1 MDNFKNTNKARRYKA
16 HVSIFGTTQIHL
28 RNPLT
33 VAMWSIAFPGF
44 GHFLL
49 NKYFRAFALFLWEI
63 FINQVT
69 KLNQAMVY
77 SFTGNFEAAKD
88 VLDLRMVLLYI
99 PVYLFA
105 IYDSYRTTVDLNNIY
120 SVAKKED
127 AQFNSFSIG
136 AFEIN
141 YLDKRNPLM
150 AMFWALTVPSVGQLY
165 VHRIVLAVFTLLW
178 TAAFIY
184 YSHFLEAFI
193 YLFSGNLEKSNAV
206 LNAQWLLYLPS
217 FYFFTIY
224 DSYVSTVENN
234 KLFEDEQRK
243 YLKTH
248 YQSFTFNIKNV
259 SKVDKM
265 QIFATFEHSI
275 YLEKAISELEEEGIK
290 NILAV
295 PLGNRKE
302 ERKLFDNLHQSD
314 GVSIISKGMIF
325 AFLFSTIGASRGFV
339 MEWGPIIWGLIG
351 AGGGFLLGFL
361 IELFINKVIKKNQRL
376 LKGKNSEVILIV
388 ECEQYQKEHVE
399 SILWNQLA
407 LGVAEL
413 NQN

>member
-1 MDNFKNTNKARRYKA
+1 MDNFQNTNKARRYKA

-28 RNPLT
+28 RNPWT
-33 VAMWSIAFPGF
+33 IAMWSVAFPGF

-49 NKYFRAFALFLWEI
+49 NKYFRAFSLFLWEVY
-63 FINQVT
+63 INQLT

-77 SFTGNFEAAKD
+77 SFTGNFEAAKE
-88 VLDLRMVLLYI
+88 VLDLRMVLMYI

-105 IYDSYRTTVDLNNIY
+105 IWDSYRTTVDLNNIY
-120 SVAKKED
+120 TLAKRED
-127 AQFNSFSIG
+127 AQFNSFSLG

-150 AMFWALTVPSVGQLY
+150 AILWAMAIPSIGQLY
-165 VHRIVLAVFTLLW
+165 VHRIILAGFTLIW
-178 TAAFIY
+178 TAIFMY

-193 YLFSGNLEKSNAV
+193 YLLNGNLVKSNEV
-206 LNAQWLLYLPS
+206 LDVQWLLYLPS

-224 DSYVSTVENN
+224 DSYVAAVENN

-243 YLKTH
+243 YLRGH
-248 YQSFTFNIKNV
+248 YQSYIFNLKKV
-259 SKVDKM
+259 SKVDNM
-265 QIFATFEHSI
+265 QIFATFEHST
-275 YLEKAISELEEEGIK
+275 YLELAITELEEHGIK

-295 PLGNRKE
+295 PLNNRTE
-302 ERKLFDNLHQSD
+302 ERKFFDNLHQSD
-314 GVSIISKGMIF
+314 GVSLISKGMIL

-351 AGGGFLLGFL
+351 AGSGFVIGF
-361 IELFINKVIKKNQRL
+361 IIDLFMKKVTKRKQRL
-376 LKGKNSEVILIV
+376 LRGKNSEVILIV
-388 ECEQYQKEHVE
+388 ECEQHQKEHVE

-413 NQN
+413 NQS